1 MSVSRSLALLVALTV
16 FGGCNSSADVA
27 KSESTD
33 PTVDLQGGLPPLDP
47 SRPGGDDTG
56 VLQDTDVADTDV
68 VDTDVVDTDVVDT
81 DVTDTDVV
89 L

>member
-1 MSVSRSLALLVALTV
+1 MSVSRSLVLLVALNV
-16 FGGCNSSADVA
+16 FGGCTQTSDVA

-68 VDTDVVDTDVVDT
+68 ADTDVLDTDVVDTDVA
-81 DVTDTDVV
+81 DTDVV